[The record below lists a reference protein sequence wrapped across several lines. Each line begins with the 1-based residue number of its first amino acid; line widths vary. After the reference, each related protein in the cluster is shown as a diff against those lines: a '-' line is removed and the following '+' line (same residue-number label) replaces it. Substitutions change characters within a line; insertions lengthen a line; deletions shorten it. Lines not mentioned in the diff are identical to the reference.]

1 MRNTF
6 ADTFLKLAKRDSR
19 MILITGDLG
28 FGVLDK
34 IADELPDQFINAGI
48 AEQSMMSMAAGLAS
62 EGFRPFVYSIANF
75 PTLRCL
81 EQIRNDVCYMNN
93 AVTIVS
99 VGAGLGYGNLGYTH
113 HAVEDLGILRTLP
126 NIELFSPA
134 DSVEVVGVMKKI
146 LELNT
151 PAYLRLG
158 KGGEPTI
165 HLYSP
170 NQIDRPI
177 EMIKGDQGFLIF
189 TGGIG
194 SRVIEAIK
202 RLNSVGYFP
211 TVISNPCLN
220 SNNMNQIASLISNS
234 FAVTVEEHNISSGF
248 GTWLLECSS
257 DLESSTLI
265 KRMGLTHKNISLL
278 GSQAYLLDEANLT
291 AEEIAT
297 NFIALANR
305 FEAQ

>member
-1 MRNTF
+1 
-6 ADTFLKLAKRDSR
+6 

-34 IADELPDQFINAGI
+34 IANEIPDQFINAGI

-134 DSVEVVGVMKKI
+134 DSVEVVGVMNEI
-146 LELNT
+146 LTLTT

-158 KGGEPTI
+158 KGGEPTL
-165 HLYSP
+165 HVNSP
-170 NQIDRPI
+170 HKIDGPI
-177 EMIKGDQGFLIF
+177 EMVKGHQGFLVF

-194 SRVIEAIK
+194 SRVIEATK
-202 RLNSVGYFP
+202 LLNSAGYFP

-220 SNNMNQIASLISNS
+220 LNNMNHIASLISKS
-234 FAVTVEEHNISSGF
+234 FVVTVEEHNIASGF

-257 DLESSTLI
+257 DLESSFFI

-278 GSQAYLLDEANLT
+278 GSHAYLLDKANLK
-291 AEEIAT
+291 AEDIAA

-305 FEAQ
+305 FEVQ